1 MACSRTRKEAKAGA
15 EVKSKAEGCRLRGAF
30 IKTLPFIPSE
40 IQGPGEFSFLF
51 FFNPKLSHIYL
62 LFLKAKYFLIGIWLI
77 FKVLLVSAVQK
88 SESVILT
95 HTPTLF

>member
-1 MACSRTRKEAKAGA
+1 MSC
-15 EVKSKAEGCRLRGAF
+15 LF
-30 IKTLPFIPSE
+30 F
-40 IQGPGEFSFLF
+40 F